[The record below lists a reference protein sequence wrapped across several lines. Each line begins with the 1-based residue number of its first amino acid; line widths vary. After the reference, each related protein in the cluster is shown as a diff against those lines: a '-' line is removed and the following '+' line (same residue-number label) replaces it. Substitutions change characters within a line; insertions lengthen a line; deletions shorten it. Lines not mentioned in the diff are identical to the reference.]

1 MDLNYVKKYWL
12 STLMLRFVIW
22 LNDAMTS
29 GIVSGIGRS
38 IPISVGGF
46 SIPNAIQTDARVN
59 PGDSGGPL
67 LIVTIA

>member
-1 MDLNYVKKYWL
+1 VGNPLGL
-12 STLMLRFVIW
+12 S
-22 LNDAMTS
+22 DAMTT
-29 GIVSGIGRS
+29 GIVSEIGRS
-38 IPISVGGF
+38 IPISVRGF